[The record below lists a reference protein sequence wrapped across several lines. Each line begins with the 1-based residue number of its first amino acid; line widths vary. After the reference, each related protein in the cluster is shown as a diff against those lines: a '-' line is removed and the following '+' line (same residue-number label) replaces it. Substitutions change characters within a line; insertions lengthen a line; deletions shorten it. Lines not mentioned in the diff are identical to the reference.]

1 MARIA
6 GVGTL
11 TASADTTVDSTAQDR
26 SIRVRVYNADTV
38 AHTYTFKIGTT
49 ALKKVTLASGEDA
62 SFGPEHI
69 ASGTSLVV
77 NVAEATTTTASNYGK
92 TGEYDA

>member
-11 TASADTTVDSTAQDR
+11 TAAGDTTVDSTAQDR
-26 SIRVRVYNADTV
+26 SVRCRTYNADTV
-38 AHTYTFKIGTT
+38 QHVYTFKIGTS
-49 ALKKVTLASGEDA
+49 AQKKVTLQPGEDA
-62 SFGPEHI
+62 VFGPEHI
-69 ASGTSLVV
+69 ANGTNLVV